1 MTKPIVEV
9 CGVAKQFKLG
19 APGSRYGSLREVL
32 ETTAL
37 APLRWIRL
45 RPAAKEPEPFWA
57 LKDITFDVAPGD
69 VVGIIGHNGA
79 GKSTLLKILARI
91 TRPTLGEIVMRGNVA
106 ALLEVG
112 TGFHPELTGRENV
125 FLNSAI
131 MGLRR
136 AEVVA
141 KFDEIVAFAE
151 VEKFIDT
158 PVKRYSSGMRVRL
171 AFAVAAHLQPEIL
184 IVDEVLAVGDASFQK
199 KCLNKMQGVAASGRT
214 VLFVSHNMAAV
225 TRLCSRGVLLR
236 QGRVV
241 ADAPVAKV
249 VATYLGGSF
258 GETPTAVDFTKR
270 DRVPGSEDVRLL
282 AARITSDSLDNGVVD
297 IRLPVRIEMDYEVL
311 QERRQLAPNIHVF
324 SDEGHCA
331 FIATDAST
339 PESRRPKKPGRYRVI
354 AEIPG
359 NFLAEGMMS
368 IDVAISSFDPV
379 IVHAHER
386 GILTFQVM
394 DPAEGDSARG
404 NYAGPMPG
412 VVRPL
417 LRWTTKQ
424 L

>member
-1 MTKPIVEV
+1 MSKPIVEV
-9 CGVAKQFKLG
+9 RGVGKQFKLG
-19 APGSRYGSLREVL
+19 GPGGRYGSLREVFG
-32 ETTAL
+32 TTAL
-37 APLRWIRL
+37 APLRWLGL
-45 RPAAKEPEPFWA
+45 RPRTKQPAPFWA
-57 LKDITFDVAPGD
+57 LKDISFDVAPGE

-91 TRPTLGEIVMRGNVA
+91 TRPTLGEIRMRGNVA

-125 FLNSAI
+125 FLNGAI

-136 AEVVA
+136 AEVTA

-151 VEKFIDT
+151 VDQFLDT

-199 KCLNKMQGVAASGRT
+199 KCLSKMEGVAASGRT

-236 QGRVV
+236 QGTVV
-241 ADAPVAKV
+241 VDAPVTKV
-249 VATYLGGSF
+249 VATYLGGAF

-282 AARITSDSLDNGVVD
+282 AARVTSDSLDNGVVD
-297 IRLPVRIEMDYEVL
+297 IRYPVRLEIDYEVL
-311 QERRQLAPNIHVF
+311 RERRQLAPNIHVY

-331 FIATDAST
+331 FIASDAST
-339 PESRRPKKPGRYRVI
+339 PESRQPKKQGRYRVT

-359 NFLAEGMMS
+359 NLLSEGMVS

-386 GILTFQVM
+386 GILTFQVT

-404 NYAGPMPG
+404 NYAGPLPG

-417 LRWTTKQ
+417 LQWTTRP

>member
-1 MTKPIVEV
+1 MSKPVV
-9 CGVAKQFKLG
+9 DVRGVGKQFKLG
-19 APGSRYGSLREVL
+19 GPGSRYGSLREVF
-32 ETTAL
+32 EATAL
-37 APLRWIRL
+37 APLRWVGL
-45 RPAAKEPEPFWA
+45 RPRAKQPEPFWA
-57 LKDITFDVAPGD
+57 LKDITFEVPAGQ

-79 GKSTLLKILARI
+79 GKSTLLKILSRI
-91 TRPTLGEIVMRGNVA
+91 TRPTVGEICMRGNVA

-125 FLNSAI
+125 FLNGAI

-136 AEVVA
+136 AEVTA

-151 VEKFIDT
+151 VDQFIDT

-199 KCLNKMQGVAASGRT
+199 KCLNKMEGVAASGRT

-236 QGRVV
+236 QGKIV
-241 ADAPVAKV
+241 ADAPVGKV
-249 VATYLGGSF
+249 VATYLGGAF

-282 AARITSDSLDNGVVD
+282 AARITSASLDQGVVD
-297 IRLPVRIEMDYEVL
+297 IRRSVCIEMDYEVL
-311 QERRQLAPNIHVF
+311 RERRQIAPNIHVF
-324 SDEGHCA
+324 TDEGHCA
-331 FIATDAST
+331 FVATDAST
-339 PESRRPKKPGRYRVI
+339 PESRLPKKPGRYRVT

-359 NFLAEGMMS
+359 NFLSEGMMS

-394 DPAEGDSARG
+394 DPGEGDSARG
-404 NYAGPMPG
+404 NFAGPLPG

-417 LRWTTKQ
+417 LQWTTKP

>member
-1 MTKPIVEV
+1 MSKPIVEV
-9 CGVAKQFKLG
+9 RGVAKQFKLG
-19 APGSRYGSLREVL
+19 GPGKTYGSLREVVS
-32 ETTAL
+32 TTAT
-37 APLRWIRL
+37 APLRWVGL
-45 RPAAKEPEPFWA
+45 RAPAKQPEPFWA
-57 LKDITFDVAPGD
+57 LKDITFDVAPGE

-91 TRPTLGEIVMRGNVA
+91 TRPTLGEIRLRGNTA

-125 FLNSAI
+125 FLNGAI

-136 AEVVA
+136 AEVTA
-141 KFDEIVAFAE
+141 MFDEIVAFAE
-151 VEKFIDT
+151 VEKFLDT

-199 KCLNKMQGVAASGRT
+199 KCLKKMEGVAASGRT

-236 QGRVV
+236 QGKVV
-241 ADAPVAKV
+241 VDAPVTTV
-249 VATYLGGSF
+249 VATYLGGAF

-270 DRVPGSEDVRLL
+270 ERVPGSEDVRLL
-282 AARITSDSLDNGVVD
+282 AARITSESLDNGVVD
-297 IRLPVRIEMDYEVL
+297 IRRPVCVEMDYEVL
-311 QERRQLAPNIHVF
+311 QERRQIAPNIHVF
-324 SDEGHCA
+324 NDEGHCA
-331 FIATDAST
+331 FIANDASL
-339 PESRRPKKPGRYRVI
+339 PENRLPKKPGKYRVT

-368 IDVAISSFDPV
+368 IDVALSSFDPV

-386 GILTFQVM
+386 GILSFQVT
-394 DPAEGDSARG
+394 DPGEGDSARG
-404 NYAGPMPG
+404 NYAGPLPG

-417 LRWTTKQ
+417 LKWTTRP